1 MLSEQQQLMSTRPT
15 HLSLSALCV
24 YVCRFLLLPSLS
36 LVAFSSSSFSSTS
49 LCSVRYF
56 GMLEEKFGRHVGGT
70 ADMLVMLCFGILSI
84 WFLDRF
90 VIPPQYFYG
99 PSLVFMVLY
108 VWSRSDPFAEVVFY
122 GFSFKQWHTPFLFL
136 VFGMLLGGNPILDL
150 LGIALGHA
158 YYFLTDI
165 VPRNYARTL
174 IWTPAFMVDFVKWT
188 AAKWATGEAPP
199 VNSAA
204 PRPNWQQGAGHRL
217 G

>member
-1 MLSEQQQLMSTRPT
+1 
-15 HLSLSALCV
+15 
-24 YVCRFLLLPSLS
+24 
-36 LVAFSSSSFSSTS
+36 
-49 LCSVRYF
+49 
-56 GMLEEKFGRHVGGT
+56 MLEEKFGRHVGGT
-70 ADMLVMLCFGILSI
+70 ADMLVMLCFGILNI
-84 WFLDRF
+84 WLLDRF
-90 VIPPQYFYG
+90 VLPPQYFYG

-136 VFGMLLGGNPILDL
+136 LVGLLLGGNPILDL

-174 IWTPAFMVDFVKWT
+174 IWTPPFMVDFVKWS
-188 AAKWATGEAPP
+188 AAKWAGEAPA

-217 G
+217 GD